1 MKGEDIPLAARIVCV
16 ADSYDVMTHD
26 RTYKKAMSIEEAIEE
41 LTICSGRQ
49 FDPTIVNTFIEYL
62 KENK

>member
-1 MKGEDIPLAARIVCV
+1 
-16 ADSYDVMTHD
+16 
-26 RTYKKAMSIEEAIEE
+26 MSIEEAIEE

>member
-1 MKGEDIPLAARIVCV
+1 V

-41 LTICSGRQ
+41 LKICSGRQ
-49 FDPTIVNTFIEYL
+49 FDPKIVDTFIEYL
-62 KENK
+62 EENK